1 MRHTIKLTLMLGI
14 AAGALTMVSGFRG
27 YTQAIDPNAAPN
39 PYSMQENWAQLPAD
53 RIFGAVIKVQVDRS
67 DGKSIWVF
75 DRCASRECTN
85 SMLPPLLK
93 FDSSGK
99 FVKAI
104 GAGMFA
110 IPHGLYVDREGN
122 VWAGDEIAR
131 NGKGAD
137 LIKFSPDGMVL
148 MTLGKPGMPG
158 NGPDYLSAAS
168 SVVVALNGDVYVS
181 DGHGTGTNDRIVKFS
196 KDGKFITA
204 WGKHGKAAGEID
216 TPHGIALDSAGRVY
230 VADRANNRIQIFEP
244 DGKFVAEWKDFGRPS
259 DVAIDKND
267 MIYVN
272 DTQSTDKTNP
282 GFQNGIR
289 IGSVKDGKVTAF
301 IPQTDPSIAGRPHG
315 RRRRQHLCVLYQQ
328 VCRAKVR
335 EKVTIALVQ
344 LGKSMNLNQRSDRT
358 IPPAAICYQ
367 RMSQLLAL
375 GGHGDSIRQC
385 PLLGVEQTS
394 QIEFAMSG
402 FDPKRT

>member
-14 AAGALTMVSGFRG
+14 AAGALIMVSGYRG

-110 IPHGLYVDREGN
+110 IPHGLYVDRDGN

-137 LIKFSPDGMVL
+137 LIKFSPDGVVL
-148 MTLGKPGMPG
+148 TTLGKPGMPG

-168 SVVVALNGDVYVS
+168 SVVVAPNGDIYVS

-301 IPQTDPSIAGRPHG
+301 IPQTDPSVGAPEGLTADDEGYIYASYTNKFAV
-315 RRRRQHLCVLYQQ
+315 RRFV
-328 VCRAKVR
+328 K
-335 EKVTIALVQ
+335 K
-344 LGKSMNLNQRSDRT
+344 
-358 IPPAAICYQ
+358 
-367 RMSQLLAL
+367 
-375 GGHGDSIRQC
+375 
-385 PLLGVEQTS
+385 
-394 QIEFAMSG
+394 
-402 FDPKRT
+402 